1 MFASIARIVID
12 AKAAEKFAE
21 FYRQIFELLN
31 VGESENGWVTR
42 SAGSCHLALH
52 RAAITADHRRA
63 AAKMVFGVTDVAQAK
78 RTLVARGFR
87 LGATSLSLDS
97 NFCTGRDP
105 EGNHLSIGD
114 RGVPLRKRALT
125 DSRALRDWSP
135 TRS

>member
-12 AKAAEKFAE
+12 VKDAEKFAE
-21 FYRQIFELLN
+21 FYRQIFELIN
-31 VGESENGWVTR
+31 VGESEGGWVNR

-52 RAAITADHRRA
+52 RAATTADHRRA

-87 LGATSLSLDS
+87 LGAIHRSPHS
-97 NFCTGRDP
+97 NFCNGRDP

-114 RGVPLRKRALT
+114 RGVP
-125 DSRALRDWSP
+125 
-135 TRS
+135 